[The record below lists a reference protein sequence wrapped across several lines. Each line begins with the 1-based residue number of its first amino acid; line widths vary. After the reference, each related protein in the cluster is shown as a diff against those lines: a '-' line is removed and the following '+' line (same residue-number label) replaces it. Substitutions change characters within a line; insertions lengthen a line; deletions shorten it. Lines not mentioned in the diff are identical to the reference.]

1 LLEVWLCQAKT
12 LDVEKLLNILI
23 IILYLMDIPGVIIA
37 IGGNEDKGIKRRNL
51 HVLDT
56 ELDFTT
62 SGILCRTLAELK
74 SDDSPV
80 EIITSASGI
89 PEKVG
94 RNYIRAFKRLGH
106 RTVQVM
112 HISDKSEAGK
122 PDFLERISKA
132 ACIMF
137 SGGDQFKLIS
147 ALKDTEMAKLINRKY
162 MSEEFVI
169 AGTSAGAMA
178 MPDLMIYPGP
188 EPMNVKEK
196 KVPIYDGLSL
206 IHDVIIDTHFL
217 VRGRF
222 RRLSVAVAN
231 NPDHIGIGLE
241 EDTGIIIRH
250 GNMIEAIGSGLVTI
264 LDARNIQKTNPSV
277 KSGHHEIFIENLLV
291 HVLSHDDHFVLNR
304 KKIT

>member
-1 LLEVWLCQAKT
+1 MLSLLKELTIYSQ
-12 LDVEKLLNILI
+12 ILMI
-23 IILYLMDIPGVIIA
+23 IPGVIVA
-37 IGGNEDKGIKRRNL
+37 IGGNEDKGIRRKNL
-51 HVLDT
+51 HVQDT
-56 ELDFTT
+56 GLDFAT

-94 RNYIRAFKRLGH
+94 MKYISAFKRLGH
-106 RTVQVM
+106 REVHVM
-112 HISDKSEAGK
+112 HIADKIEAEK
-122 PDFLERISKA
+122 QENIDRITQA

-147 ALKDTEMAKLINRKY
+147 ILKDTSLARLINKKY
-162 MSEEFVI
+162 LTEKFVI

-196 KVPIYDGLSL
+196 SVPVYEGLSI

-241 EDTGIIIRH
+241 EDTGIIIRD
-250 GNMIEAIGSGLVTI
+250 GNRIEAIGSGLVTI
-264 LDARNIQKTNPSV
+264 LDASRIHSSNPPLL
-277 KSGHHEIFIENLLV
+277 KENHDIFIENLLV
-291 HVLSHDDHFVLNR
+291 HVLCYGNHFVLS
-304 KKIT
+304 KKMIT